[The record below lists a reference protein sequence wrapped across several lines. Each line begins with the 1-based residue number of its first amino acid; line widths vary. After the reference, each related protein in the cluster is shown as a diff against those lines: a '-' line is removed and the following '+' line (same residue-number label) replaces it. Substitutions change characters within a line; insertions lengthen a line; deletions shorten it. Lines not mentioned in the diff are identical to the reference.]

1 MKTLLILSFS
11 LILLS
16 CGSQDVANKS
26 PAPNSQ
32 PVDTVVTEA
41 PNESSS
47 PPKIQSLRY
56 FETAGIW
63 DTLLKIS
70 THQHLGNFH
79 IKDFHKEELINIDST
94 SVAQAIREISSLK
107 SVYPLRVFP
116 HFDDLVSLVFFGEQY
131 DADQITD
138 FLAIATLNLESAKKG
153 AVEALSARGE
163 FMGESWEY
171 FAEFQS
177 DRGFRV
183 TRIDQN
189 TCVDEMGDSRAG
201 EISLLKYV
209 QVFDINSHGEI
220 VTIKND
226 TLAIEYCKFPS
237 PHD

>member
-1 MKTLLILSFS
+1 MKTLLILSTS

-26 PAPNSQ
+26 PAPDSQ

-41 PNESSS
+41 PNEPPN

-70 THQHLGNFH
+70 PYQELGKFH
-79 IKDFHKEELINIDST
+79 IKDFHKEELINIDSS
-94 SVAQAIREISSLK
+94 SVAQAIREVYSLK

-138 FLAIATLNLESAKKG
+138 FLAIATLNLESTQKG
-153 AVEALSARGE
+153 AVEFISGEAE

-171 FAEFQS
+171 FTEFQS
-177 DRGFRV
+177 DRSFQV
-183 TRIDQN
+183 TQIYKN
-189 TCVDEMGDSRAG
+189 TCVDAMGDSIAG

-209 QVFDINSHGEI
+209 QVFDINPQGEI
-220 VTIKND
+220 VSVKKD
-226 TLAIEYCKFPS
+226 TLAIEYCK
-237 PHD
+237 